1 MDITIFKD
9 IKQTSRPFFRNINL
23 VLTRIQD
30 GASKEIVKK
39 IRAEKDKENRNI
51 LKQKLPAICFSG
63 KFSKRADN
71 ALQEHSGYICLDFDG
86 YPSNRDM
93 LQEKE
98 RLSKDKYI
106 YTVF

>member
-39 IRAEKDKENRNI
+39 IRAEKDKENLENFR
-51 LKQKLPAICFSG
+51 QSEG
-63 KFSKRADN
+63 
-71 ALQEHSGYICLDFDG
+71 
-86 YPSNRDM
+86 
-93 LQEKE
+93 
-98 RLSKDKYI
+98 RLYE
-106 YTVF
+106 